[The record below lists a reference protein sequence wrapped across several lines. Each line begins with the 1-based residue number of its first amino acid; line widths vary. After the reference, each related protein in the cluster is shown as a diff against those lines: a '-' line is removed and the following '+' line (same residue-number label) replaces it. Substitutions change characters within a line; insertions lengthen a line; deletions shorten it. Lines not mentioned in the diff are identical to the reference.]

1 MQPILRAE
9 HLYKSFLLAGKP
21 QLILEDVNFTMEEEG
36 FVSVV
41 GSSGCGKTT
50 FLELLAGITKPDK
63 GEIYYQGERITGKTG
78 LLGYMPQ
85 DDLLFPW
92 LNVQENVLIPVR
104 VRNGDIKAAKA
115 RIQELLPV
123 FGLEGHIKHMP
134 YQLSGGLRQRA
145 AFLRTCMMEA
155 KLLLLDEP
163 FASLDAITRI
173 QLQNWLGYIA
183 RELKLSI
190 ILVTHDIEEAINLS
204 DTIMVMRKQPGKFIR
219 SFKLDRSNKMNE
231 MEVLKLKKEILEL
244 VANGV

>member
-1 MQPILRAE
+1 MQPLLRAE
-9 HLYKSFLLAGKP
+9 HLYKSFLLSGKP
-21 QLILEDVNFTMEEEG
+21 QLILEDVNFTMEEED

-50 FLELLAGITKPDK
+50 FLELLAGITKPDR

-85 DDLLFPW
+85 EDLLFPW
-92 LNVQENVLIPVR
+92 LNVLDNVLIPVR
-104 VRNGDIKAAKA
+104 VRDGDIKAAKV
-115 RIQELLPV
+115 RVQELLPV

-173 QLQNWLGYIA
+173 QLQKWLGYIA

-204 DTIMVMRKQPGKFIR
+204 DEIMVMRKQPGKFVC
-219 SFKLDRSNKMNE
+219 SFKLDRCTKMNE
-231 MEVLKLKKEILEL
+231 MEVLQLKKEILEL

>member
-9 HLYKSFLLAGKP
+9 HLYKSFLLAGEP

-92 LNVQENVLIPVR
+92 LNVQENALIPVR

-204 DTIMVMRKQPGKFIR
+204 DTIMVMRKQPGKFVC

>member
-9 HLYKSFLLAGKP
+9 HLYKSFLLSGKP
-21 QLILEDVNFTMEEEG
+21 QLILEDVNFTMEEED

-204 DTIMVMRKQPGKFIR
+204 DTIMVMRKQPGKFVC